1 VELIRVAIALA
12 PAGGPFQLVAPT
24 DHARLYQRLLHD
36 IAACRLPPRAR
47 RNNPRVV
54 KRKMSKFAL
63 KRSKPAP
70 PSQQLVAFETTIQIL
85 PQPAPQHQI
94 LDQPLPLDAALGNT
108 RLVPC
113 LI

>member
-1 VELIRVAIALA
+1 MELIRVAIALA

-63 KRSKPAP
+63 KRGKPAP

-94 LDQPLPLDAALGNT
+94 LDQPLPLDGT
-108 RLVPC
+108 VDTPRSVQC